1 MSEWFGHE
9 PYIPNPS
16 GIYKKDINYVA
27 TEEEVNQAKEKTM
40 IDDDCGYDGGKWI
53 NTSVSSE
60 VPIEVKVLCNETC
73 RKQMDYYEDT
83 IVKLNDMNRHLKD
96 KVTLYTILT
105 YFFALTTGLPLLYMM
120 VEYLTLKGI
129 M

>member
-9 PYIPNPS
+9 PYIVGS
-16 GIYKKDINYVA
+16 EEYLKSAEREELIN
-27 TEEEVNQAKEKTM
+27 
-40 IDDDCGYDGGKWI
+40 DDCGYPIKSNKIESPITD
-53 NTSVSSE
+53 E
-60 VPIEVKVLCNETC
+60 VPIEVKILCNETC

-96 KVTLYTILT
+96 KVTLYTVLT
-105 YFFALTTGLPLLYMM
+105 YLFALTTGLPLLYML
-120 VEYLTLKGI
+120 VEYFTTKGL

>member
-9 PYIPNPS
+9 PYVVGS
-16 GIYKKDINYVA
+16 
-27 TEEEVNQAKEKTM
+27 EEIVNKTDQTLM
-40 IDDDCGYDGGKWI
+40 NDDCGYDGGTWI
-53 NTSVSSE
+53 DTSVSE
-60 VPIEVKVLCNETC
+60 IPIEVKVLCNETC

-105 YFFALTTGLPLLYMM
+105 YFFALTTGLPLLYMI
-120 VEYLTLKGI
+120 VEYLTLKGL